1 MLQDIRSNA
10 QGTIAK
16 IVVGLLILAL
26 SMWGIRAIV
35 GGFSGEPSVATVNG
49 QDITES
55 DYNRAVQMEKQRRL
69 SQMETPD
76 PSLLNEDLIRK
87 QVLEGLIQ
95 QKVLTEAAHAQGL
108 ALSDADL
115 DQLIRQMPQFQVDG
129 QFNRDRFVAV
139 VRNAGMG
146 LGQFREAL
154 RSQYVINQIRAGI
167 TASGFISPAMAKS
180 ILQLQYQ
187 TRDFRTLALDAS
199 LVADQVTVSD
209 EDIQSYYDN
218 HTDEFMVPETVD
230 AKYIELSLADL
241 AKQEDISEK
250 ALKDYYQTKAKAL
263 VKEERKVSHI
273 LIEDGDKADQKLA
286 EVQKKLANGEDFA
299 KLAKEY
305 SDDAA
310 SAKDGG
316 NLGYAGR
323 DVFDGAF
330 EKAMFNLKVGEV
342 SDPVRTPYG
351 RHLIKVTDIRKTEAP
366 SFDEM
371 KDQLR
376 KELAK
381 EKASDK
387 YAQLRAKLADMAY
400 SEGDLK
406 GPAKSLGLTIKEQD
420 GITRQGGPGPFQ
432 HAGLVR
438 QLFSDD
444 VLKDHYN
451 TEVIDVGDDVSV
463 VARVGEYHPAAE
475 QPLAAVRDDIRR
487 TLTRQLTQKAL
498 SERASQVIASLRDGQ
513 DLASLKL
520 GDATWEQHKGVTRN
534 DPKLGTPVL
543 SQVFAMPRPGNDGK
557 PTYDQAV
564 SGDKVTVVALDS
576 VAEGKVGD
584 NEQALAQLQQ
594 FLSAQE
600 GRREYSAY
608 QQTLRERAEIQ
619 KP

>member
-26 SMWGIRAIV
+26 SMWGIQAIV
-35 GGFSGEPSVATVNG
+35 GGFSGEPEVATVNG
-49 QDITES
+49 QDITER

-69 SQMETPD
+69 GQMDTPD
-76 PSLLNEDLIRK
+76 PSLLNEDQIRK

-95 QKVLTEAAHAQGL
+95 QKVLTEAANEQGL

-115 DQLIRQMPQFQVDG
+115 DQLIRQMSQFQVDG

-146 LGQFREAL
+146 LAQFREAL

-167 TASGFISPAMAKS
+167 TASGFVSPLTAKS

-187 TRDFRTLALDAS
+187 TRDFRTVSLDAS
-199 LVADQVTVSD
+199 LVADQVSVSD
-209 EDIQSYYDN
+209 DDIQAYYDD
-218 HTDEFMVPETVD
+218 HTDDFMVPETVD

-250 ALKDYYQTKAKAL
+250 ALKDYYNTKAPAM

-273 LIEDGDKADQKLA
+273 LIEDGDKADEKLA

-351 RHLIKVTDIRKTEAP
+351 RHLIKVTDIRKTDAP

-376 KELAK
+376 DELAK
-381 EKASDK
+381 DKASDK
-387 YAQLRAKLADMAY
+387 YAELRAKLADQAY

-463 VARVGEYHPAAE
+463 VARVDQYHPAAE
-475 QPLAAVRDDIRR
+475 QPLEAVRDDIRK
-487 TLTRQLTQKAL
+487 TLTRQRTQKAL
-498 SERASQVIASLRDGQ
+498 SARADQVIASLRDGQ
-513 DLASLKL
+513 TLAEL
-520 GDATWEQHKGVTRN
+520 GLGKATWEEHKGVTRN
-534 DPKLGTPVL
+534 EPKLGTPVL
-543 SQVFAMPRPGNDGK
+543 SQVFSMPRPADDGK

-564 SGDKVTVVALDS
+564 SGDSVTVVALDS
-576 VAEGKVGD
+576 VSEGKVEG
-584 NEQALAQLQQ
+584 NEQSLAQLQQ
-594 FLSAQE
+594 FLSSQE

-608 QQTLRERAEIQ
+608 QQTLRERAEIE

>member
-26 SMWGIRAIV
+26 SMWGVEAIV
-35 GGFSGEPSVATVNG
+35 GGFSGEPAVATVNG
-49 QDITES
+49 QDITER

-69 SQMETPD
+69 GQMDTPD

-87 QVLEGLIQ
+87 QVLEGLVQ
-95 QKVLTEAAHAQGL
+95 QKVLTEAAGEQGL

-115 DQLIRQMPQFQVDG
+115 DQLITQMSQFQVDG

-154 RSQYVINQIRAGI
+154 RSQYLINQIRAGI
-167 TASGFISPAMAKS
+167 TASGFVSPMMAKS

-187 TRDFRTLALDAS
+187 TRDFRTLPLSAS
-199 LVADQVTVSD
+199 LVSGQVSVSD
-209 EDIQSYYDN
+209 DDIQSYYDN
-218 HTDEFMVPETVD
+218 HTDQFMVPETID

-241 AKQEDISEK
+241 ARQEKVSEK
-250 ALKDYYQTKAKAL
+250 ALKDLYKTKSSAL
-263 VKEERKVSHI
+263 AKEERKVSHI
-273 LIEDGDKADQKLA
+273 LIEDGDKADEKLA

-305 SDDAA
+305 SDDTA
-310 SAKDGG
+310 SAKEGG

-330 EKAMFNLKVGEV
+330 EKAMFSLKKGEV
-342 SDPVRTPYG
+342 SGPVRTPYG
-351 RHLIKVTDIRKTEAP
+351 RHLIKVTDIRKTKVP

-376 KELAK
+376 EELAK
-381 EKASDK
+381 DKAGDK
-387 YAQLRAKLADMAY
+387 YAELRSKLADQAY
-400 SEGDLK
+400 SEGDLE

-463 VARVGEYHPAAE
+463 VARVGKYHPAAE
-475 QPLAAVRDDIRR
+475 RSLAEVRDDIRK
-487 TLTRQLTQKAL
+487 TLIRQRTQKAL
-498 SERASQVIASLRDGQ
+498 ADRADQIIAGLRDGQ
-513 DLASLKL
+513 TLASLGLK
-520 GDATWEQHKGVTRN
+520 DAAWEQHKGVSRN
-534 DPKLGTPVL
+534 DPKPGTPVL
-543 SQVFAMPRPGNDGK
+543 SQVFALPRPGDNGK
-557 PTYDQAV
+557 PTYGQAR
-564 SGDKVTVVALDS
+564 SGDTVTILALDS
-576 VAEGKVGD
+576 VAEGKAED
-584 NEQALAQLQQ
+584 SEQSLAQLQQ
-594 FLSAQE
+594 FLSSQE
-600 GRREYSAY
+600 GRREYAAY
-608 QQTLRERAEIQ
+608 QQTLRERAEIE

>member
-26 SMWGIRAIV
+26 SMWGIQAIV
-35 GGFSGEPSVATVNG
+35 GGFSGEPEVATVNG
-49 QDITES
+49 QDITER

-69 SQMETPD
+69 GQMDTPD

-95 QKVLTEAAHAQGL
+95 QKVLTEAAADQGL
-108 ALSDADL
+108 ALSEADV
-115 DQLIRQMPQFQVDG
+115 DRLITQMPQFQVDG
-129 QFNRDRFVAV
+129 KFDRDRFVAV

-146 LGQFREAL
+146 LAEFRDAM

-167 TASGFISPAMAKS
+167 MASGFVSPVMAKS

-187 TRDFRTLALDAS
+187 TRDFRTVSLDEN

-209 EDIQSYYDN
+209 ADIQSYYDE

-241 AKQEDISEK
+241 AKQEDVSEK
-250 ALKDYYQTKAKAL
+250 ALKDEYEKKAPAL

-273 LIEDGDKADQKLA
+273 LIEDGDKADEKLA
-286 EVQKKLANGEDFA
+286 EVQKKLASGEDFA

-316 NLGYAGR
+316 NLGYAGH

-351 RHLIKVTDIRKTEAP
+351 RHLIKVTDIRKTDAP
-366 SFDEM
+366 SFEEM

-376 KELAK
+376 NELARD
-381 EKASDK
+381 KAGEK
-387 YAQLRAKLADMAY
+387 YAELRAKLADQAY
-400 SEGDLK
+400 SEGNLK
-406 GPAKSLGLTIKEQD
+406 GPAKSLGLTIRDQT
-420 GITRQGGPGPFQ
+420 GITRDGGPGPFQ
-432 HAGLVR
+432 HPGLVR

-475 QPLAAVRDDIRR
+475 QPLAAVKDDIRQ
-487 TLTRQLTQKAL
+487 TLTRQRIQKAL
-498 SERASQVIASLRDGQ
+498 SARADAVIASLRDGE
-513 DLASLKL
+513 SLGSLDL
-520 GDATWEQHKGVTRN
+520 GDVSWQKHDKVSRN
-534 DPKLGTPVL
+534 DPKLATAVL
-543 SQVFAMPRPGNDGK
+543 SQVFSMPRPQDDGSATYGQALSDGK
-557 PTYDQAV
+557 
-564 SGDKVTVVALDS
+564 VTIVALDA
-576 VAEGKVGD
+576 VTEGKVEG
-584 NEQALAQLQQ
+584 NEESLNQLQQ
-594 FLSAQE
+594 FLSSQE
-600 GRREYSAY
+600 GRREYTAY
-608 QQTLRERAEIQ
+608 QQALRDRAEVER
-619 KP
+619 P